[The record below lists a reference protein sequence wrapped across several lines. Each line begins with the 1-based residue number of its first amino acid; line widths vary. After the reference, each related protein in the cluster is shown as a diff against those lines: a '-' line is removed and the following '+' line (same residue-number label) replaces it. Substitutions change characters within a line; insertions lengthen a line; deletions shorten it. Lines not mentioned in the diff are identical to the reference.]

1 MIYEFNNK
9 KIKIPDEQIK
19 NNIKILNITEQEAIQ
34 MYLED
39 EGYLENEEVQT
50 LTQKAKENKTDKI
63 VATDKT
69 KPRAKVNREP
79 KQNPDKEFIINQIW
93 QLLSNFEETER
104 VKIENPTKI
113 VTFIYHNK
121 EFKVDLV
128 EKRKKKE

>member
-1 MIYEFNNK
+1 MIYELNNK
-9 KIKIPDEQIK
+9 KINIPDEQIK
-19 NNIKILNITEQEAIQ
+19 NNMKILDITKQEAIQ

-69 KPRAKVNREP
+69 KLRAKVNREP
-79 KQNPDKEFIINQIW
+79 KQNPDKEFIIDQIW
-93 QLLSNFEETER
+93 QLLSSFEGTEHI
-104 VKIENPTKI
+104 KIENPTKI
-113 VTFIYHNK
+113 VTFMYHNK

>member
-1 MIYEFNNK
+1 MIYELNNK

-19 NNIKILNITEQEAIQ
+19 NNMKILDITEQEAIQ

-69 KPRAKVNREP
+69 KPRVKVHRES
-79 KQNPDKEFIINQIW
+79 KQNPDKEFIIDQIW
-93 QLLSNFEETER
+93 QLLSSFKETER

-113 VTFIYHNK
+113 VTFMYHNK

-128 EKRKKKE
+128 EKKKKKE